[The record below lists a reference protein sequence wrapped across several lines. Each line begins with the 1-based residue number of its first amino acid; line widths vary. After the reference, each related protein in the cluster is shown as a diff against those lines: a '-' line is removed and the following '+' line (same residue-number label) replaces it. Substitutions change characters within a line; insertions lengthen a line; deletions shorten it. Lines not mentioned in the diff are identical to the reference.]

1 MLWLKE
7 GDNNTKFF
15 HKMANSHRRYHYLE
29 NLEVDGV
36 VYEEIQDI
44 RNQAIHFYELLYQ
57 KNEGWKPK
65 FDKLPLDSIREV
77 DQALLKR
84 KFEKEKI
91 FHVIQEANGDK
102 APGPDGFTMAF
113 FQQCWRVVE
122 ADVLA
127 VFDEFHEFFS
137 FEKSLNATFLALI
150 PKK

>member
-1 MLWLKE
+1 MI
-7 GDNNTKFF
+7 TTQFF
-15 HKMANSHRRYHYLE
+15 HKMANSHRRCNYME

-44 RNQAIHFYELLYQ
+44 RNQVVHFYELLYQ
-57 KNEGWKPK
+57 ENEGWRPK
-65 FDKLPLDSIREV
+65 FDELPLDSIREV
-77 DQALLKR
+77 DRVLLER
-84 KFEKEKI
+84 KFEKEEI
-91 FHVIQEANGDK
+91 LHVIQKANGDK